1 MGLVP
6 GGSVCPP
13 AELGQSCC
21 PAPNHFDLQQRSCN
35 VTPSVA
41 ILRFILK
48 SKEQSR
54 AQGEV
59 WATGYSAALPASE
72 FPLKGVAGVDKM
84 AQLQKTGIPR
94 NVVLERT
101 GHPKWEGLGSM
112 VMSVSLQDP
121 FSFSSIV
128 QSWRRPDRQKQL
140 GETSLGG
147 LPEAA
152 LLTQVFLPLSA
163 SAALEASRAL
173 TGSPD
178 GLLVPGWRAGARAR
192 SCSLGYIHCLEL
204 RKLLSCPSSLLSL

>member
-1 MGLVP
+1 M
-6 GGSVCPP
+6 
-13 AELGQSCC
+13 
-21 PAPNHFDLQQRSCN
+21 
-35 VTPSVA
+35 TPSVA
-41 ILRFILK
+41 VLRFILK

-59 WATGYSAALPASE
+59 WPTASSAAPPASE

-84 AQLQKTGIPR
+84 AQLQKTGILR

-101 GHPKWEGLGSM
+101 GHQKWEGLGSM
-112 VMSVSLQDP
+112 VMSASLQDP
-121 FSFSSIV
+121 FSFYSIV
-128 QSWRRPDRQKQL
+128 QSWCCPDRQKQW
-140 GETSLGG
+140 GEPSLWL

-173 TGSPD
+173 IGSPD
-178 GLLVPGWRAGARAR
+178 GLLVPGWRAGAQAQ